1 MTPPYAADKSNNVT
15 GYAWVQPQTPDARGC
30 SRIQLVAP
38 LYPPYTDTEEETE
51 KEIEIDIYSE
61 TDPGLRPLSGSGF
74 NF

>member
-15 GYAWVQPQTPDARGC
+15 GYARVQPQTPDARGC

-51 KEIEIDIYSE
+51 KEIDIYSE
-61 TDPGLRPLSGSGF
+61 E
-74 NF
+74 